1 MLKYLCEDG
10 FANVRL
16 AKVLAWPAEGVDCP
30 CCLGTR
36 IWLALIVGLIVGY
49 LF

>member
-10 FANVRL
+10 FANVFVAKIL
-16 AKVLAWPAEGVDCP
+16 ALPTMGTDCM

-36 IWLALIVGLIVGY
+36 IWAALLVGVAIGVLV
-49 LF
+49 